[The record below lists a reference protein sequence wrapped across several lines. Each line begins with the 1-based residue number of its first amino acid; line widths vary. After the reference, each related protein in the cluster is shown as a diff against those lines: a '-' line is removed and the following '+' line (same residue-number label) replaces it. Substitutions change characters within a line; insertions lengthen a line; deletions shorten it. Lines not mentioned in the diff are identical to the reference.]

1 MINMPRDFFTATI
14 PTASSSTNKAVRFQ
28 VIGEEEQPPILA
40 MERRRTPSRRKPT
53 QDKQQIERR
62 VSHDCRPTTFSSKA

>member
-40 MERRRTPSRRKPT
+40 MERRRKPT
-53 QDKQQIERR
+53 QNK
-62 VSHDCRPTTFSSKA
+62 TNSK

>member
-1 MINMPRDFFTATI
+1 MPKYFLTAKF

-28 VIGEEEQPPILA
+28 VFGEEEQPPILA
-40 MERRRTPSRRKPT
+40 MERRRKPT